1 MYIRNIIEDREMSE
15 SEEGKKMNDL
25 VNNFCI
31 QWMNKDSDKFDE
43 FVGQTIDLVGELHK
57 YYIIASVRNVTCG
70 KSLYSEF
77 KTLDSNIKDINS
89 KLGSLVGE
97 KETIRNTIKVDLSKA
112 IKSSENGG
120 ELGKFSSKAAKE
132 YAEENNINPDDIA
145 GTGKGDKITKT
156 DIKNALGAKAVKKRT
171 TSGTNKLCCGTTAI
185 GSVCKSNGYVNIQ
198 GKWFC
203 KKHENQAVHTELD
216 DKVEK
221 YEEYDE
227 IKDTPFKDTPVKNLN
242 SVISGKP
249 KKILI
254 KKVPSIKKPTPS
266 EDTGDDEDDVHS
278 DNENL
283 QEVDYLSD

>member
-1 MYIRNIIEDREMSE
+1 MYIEDNTKPKEMSE
-15 SEEGKKMNDL
+15 TEEGKKMNDL
-25 VNNFCI
+25 VNNFCG
-31 QWMNKDSDKFDE
+31 QWLNKDSDKFDE
-43 FVGQTIDLVGELHK
+43 FVANTIDLVGELHK

-70 KSLYSEF
+70 KNLYSEF

-89 KLGSLVGE
+89 KLGSLVSE

-112 IKSSENGG
+112 IKPSEGGG

-132 YAEENNINPDDIA
+132 YAEENNINPDDIV

-156 DIKNALGAKAVKKRT
+156 DIKNALGATAVKKRT

-254 KKVPSIKKPTPS
+254 KKVPSLKKS
-266 EDTGDDEDDVHS
+266 SIVESSDEEDDVHS
-278 DNENL
+278 DNAEL
-283 QEVDYLSD
+283 KEVDYTSD